1 MLELRNVGKVYSGE
15 IVALF
20 NINLALNPGE
30 LLTVYGPTGAGKTT
44 LVRLISAGE
53 PPGDGE
59 ILFDGI
65 SSVKLKGKKLL
76 QWRQKIGT
84 IYQDLK
90 LLADKTVAE
99 NISLPLRVLGKKKKE
114 IQTNTLEMLDFLR
127 LRERKGAY
135 PDQLSSGERQKVA
148 LARAIVSQ
156 PQLILADEP
165 TGHLDFAAAQE
176 ILNLIRG
183 LNHLGSTI
191 ILTTNQKEVA
201 QFLSFGRMVELH
213 LGRLK

>member
-20 NINLALNPGE
+20 NLNLSLNAGE
-30 LLTVYGPTGAGKTT
+30 LLTIFGPTGAGKTT
-44 LVRLISAGE
+44 LIKLISAEE
-53 PPGDGE
+53 PPSDGE
-59 ILFDGI
+59 VLFDGL
-65 SSVKLKGKKLL
+65 SSVKLKGKRLQ

-84 IYQDLK
+84 LYQDLR
-90 LLADKTVAE
+90 LLKDKTVAR
-99 NISLPLRVLGKKKKE
+99 NIALPLRVLGKKRKE
-114 IQTNTLEMLDFLR
+114 IESLTLEMLSFLR
-127 LRERKGAY
+127 LETRKDAY
-135 PDQLSSGERQKVA
+135 PEELSSGEKQKVA

-165 TGHLDFAAAQE
+165 TGNLDPPSRME

-191 ILTTNQKEVA
+191 LLTTNQKEVA
-201 QFLSFGRMVELH
+201 DFLSFAKVCELS
-213 LGRLK
+213 LGRIR